1 MANADKNFFNQIIM
15 GDELGVLPMTLKQ
28 SNRVLNGLVK
38 FQKSCIKTILIILFN
53 SQGIVHKEFIP
64 EGKTVNVEFY
74 KGVMNRP
81 QKRIQQVHPAVF
93 CS

>member
-1 MANADKNFFNQIIM
+1 MANADKNFLNKIIM
-15 GDELGVLPMTLKQ
+15 GDDPGVLAVTLKQ
-28 SNRVLNGLVK
+28 SNRVQNGLVK

-64 EGKTVNVEFY
+64 EGKTVNVEFC
-74 KGVMNRP
+74 KGVMDHL
-81 QKRIQQVHPAVF
+81 QKHIQQVHPAAF